1 MPANPEDFLGT
12 VLKDRY
18 RLERLFST
26 QGGQG
31 TVYYAV
37 DISTSFN
44 NERVIKQFSPNYN
57 DEEKLR
63 LGTRLFNQE
72 AETLQKLGKHSQIP
86 QIFDYF
92 EAYKRFY
99 LVQELVEGQN
109 IAQELKDKK
118 QLSELEIINLLDDV
132 LNVLKFVHQ
141 NNYIHRD
148 IKPSNLVR
156 NKHDS
161 KIYLIDFGAV
171 KEKIIS
177 ENIDERGRF
186 TPTIAIGTEGYTP
199 TEQLRGIPNFS
210 SDIYALGVV
219 AIEALTRVH
228 PTNFID
234 RNSTELVWR
243 DRIPTATQNYNPN
256 FLNLLDRMVRNNH
269 LERYQSVA
277 EVKKDLEQI
286 NLSNNINLTP
296 FPEHIERAGAKT
308 VPDIVPPQP
317 KKSLFPWL
325 IAGLGAIGLAV
336 IGGLSI
342 GNSETY
348 TAYNNAEYAIALER
362 PENWSIREHW
372 NSFTEP
378 GVTFLSPQ
386 ANQKDS
392 FQERVTVSVENL
404 TQPLSLNEYTDLAT
418 AQIENSNTIL
428 EPATPTTFAN
438 KEARKVT
445 YQTNDGSKKL
455 MEVWTIKNQKVYIAI
470 YTAEANKFDRYDKQA
485 EKIIKSLAINH

>member
-362 PENWSIREHW
+362 PENWSVREHW

-378 GVTFLSPQ
+378 GVTFLSPL